1 MCSQF
6 TRLRASCK
14 ALHAVSWRVPA
25 KERRCRYLPLQLTYA
40 LPTSSLP
47 CPSPSMTCLQK
58 SASTGSGRRTA
69 TPGEPGQGRRRLV
82 RHQEADLDSLARV
95 ARSRAA
101 LRDRLPCPHPGLR
114 YRPASLPQRGDGQRP
129 AHAQLGR
136 VPLAVR
142 SRPRRLLPGAP
153 GPARRTCPPRSF
165 AYLRPDC
172 EYYRYRYDADDGY
185 VGVLTHNPVHPR
197 YRRTSEWL
205 REAPHKLV
213 ELAAPIPK
221 HWRLP
226 VKPTTAEGRNCLL
239 FRYGMR
245 WCGRPSNWEYIEGVG
260 EVIAAAND
268 ALDVPLWESE
278 VQGIAKS
285 VIKIS
290 RRNLASGQTQQNFA
304 FIQAARG
311 RKSGEVRRRR
321 TAERDAEIVR
331 RVLAGE
337 SMRAV
342 ARAFGLWESAVRYVV
357 RGCAM
362 NQSR

>member
-1 MCSQF
+1 MPIPSASADV
-6 TRLRASCK
+6 RLADEQL
-14 ALHAVSWRVPA
+14 A
-25 KERRCRYLPLQLTYA
+25 LPLAIHDVPSKVRQHGLRETHSYPLVSQGKDDDGWSATRKPTWIAWRGWPEVELRSETAFPA
-40 LPTSSLP
+40 LILDCDTDLQACLNVAMGSDLP
-47 CPSPSMTCLQK
+47 MPNWVVFRSQ
-58 SASTGSGRRTA
+58 SGHA
-69 TPGEPGQGRRRLV
+69 HV
-82 RHQEADLDSLARV
+82 VYCLARPV
-95 ARSRAA
+95 LRGEHAR
-101 LRDRLPCPHPGLR
+101 
-114 YRPASLPQRGDGQRP
+114 
-129 AHAQLGR
+129 
-136 VPLAVR
+136 
-142 SRPRRLLPGAP
+142 P
-153 GPARRTCPPRSF
+153 GPLRTFARI
-165 AYLRPDC
+165 A